1 MCRYRSHLIGRTGIL
16 TRMGDQ
22 PTTAELLARFE
33 ETLLALHEARIEEG
47 GTAKPW
53 NRLMNR
59 AQTIQLVLR
68 ESPEGRAGIT
78 ALVAS
83 DVSTVR
89 LHAACYA
96 LVWDEPVARAE
107 LERQRDDP
115 GLASIDAKWTLR
127 EFDRGHLDNTWVPKG
142 R

>member
-1 MCRYRSHLIGRTGIL
+1 
-16 TRMGDQ
+16 MGDQ
-22 PTTAELLARFE
+22 PTTAEVLSSFE
-33 ETLLALHEARIEEG
+33 ETLLALHEARIEVG
-47 GTAKPW
+47 GSAKPW

-59 AQTIQLVLR
+59 AQALQLVLR
-68 ESPEGRAGIT
+68 ETPEGRAGIT

-96 LVWDEPVARAE
+96 LSWDEPIARAE
-107 LERQRDDP
+107 LERQMDDP
-115 GLASIDAKWTLR
+115 GLASVDAKWTLR
-127 EFDRGHLDNTWVPKG
+127 AFDGGRLDNTWIPKD